1 MLSNELPLKSSN
13 YPISPFKKVPNI
25 PPQIPKYNYYNDTRQ
40 IFHPNTPQEK
50 LIQTPVQFGV
60 NVYFGHHK
68 YFSPPVPLPDPYL
81 QNNQENIPICILFKN
96 SLAKSG
102 YKLTPEQSV
111 LYKDTYK
118 KHSSINSFYDN
129 FNFCPINNNNN
140 IINNIYPTFTKVT
153 NVQILSDN
161 ESAKVNEKEI
171 DTKKENINSINKL
184 NTNRQI
190 NLKNFGKL
198 KREEIINQ
206 RYINKEDGGKEI
218 VIKNSLSITD
228 NEQMDK
234 EKEKER
240 EKDDNGGTIISD
252 DSVFNISKRRSSS
265 GTHND
270 SSKLSKGSGTMSFDK
285 KSKSISIDYTYSDDE
300 VQTNRRKKGNQIQIN
315 IDDKDSYNKKIFM
328 KENDVNIN
336 NKEFKNFCED
346 LSSKLFGK

>member
-25 PPQIPKYNYYNDTRQ
+25 PQQIPKYNFYNDSRQ
-40 IFHPNTPQEK
+40 IFHPNSPQEK
-50 LIQTPVQFGV
+50 LIQAPVQFGV
-60 NVYFGHHK
+60 NVYFGHQK
-68 YFSPPVPLPDPYL
+68 YFSPPVPIPDPYM
-81 QNNQENIPICILFKN
+81 QNSQENIPICILFKN

-171 DTKKENINSINKL
+171 DTKKENINSINKI

-198 KREEIINQ
+198 KREENAKISIIINDNNNIDNNKNNNSNKKVIFECSETNGNMSGINSKTLLKKKRLRKNNQ
-206 RYINKEDGGKEI
+206 QLGLLSKFYTENKNWTKKQIKEISESIGLKENKIYKWLWDQKNKEYKATKF
-218 VIKNSLSITD
+218 V
-228 NEQMDK
+228 
-234 EKEKER
+234 
-240 EKDDNGGTIISD
+240 
-252 DSVFNISKRRSSS
+252 V
-265 GTHND
+265 
-270 SSKLSKGSGTMSFDK
+270 
-285 KSKSISIDYTYSDDE
+285 
-300 VQTNRRKKGNQIQIN
+300 
-315 IDDKDSYNKKIFM
+315 NK
-328 KENDVNIN
+328 
-336 NKEFKNFCED
+336 
-346 LSSKLFGK
+346 

>member
-198 KREEIINQ
+198 KREENAKISIIINDNNNTDNNKNNNSNKKVIFECSETNGGMNGINPKNLLKKKRLRKNNQ
-206 RYINKEDGGKEI
+206 QLGLLSKFYTENKNWTKKQIKEISESIGLKENKIYKWLWDQKNKEYKATKF
-218 VIKNSLSITD
+218 V
-228 NEQMDK
+228 
-234 EKEKER
+234 
-240 EKDDNGGTIISD
+240 
-252 DSVFNISKRRSSS
+252 V
-265 GTHND
+265 
-270 SSKLSKGSGTMSFDK
+270 
-285 KSKSISIDYTYSDDE
+285 
-300 VQTNRRKKGNQIQIN
+300 
-315 IDDKDSYNKKIFM
+315 NK
-328 KENDVNIN
+328 
-336 NKEFKNFCED
+336 
-346 LSSKLFGK
+346 

>member
-198 KREEIINQ
+198 KREENAKISIIINDNNNTDNNKNNNSNKKVIFECSETNGGMNGINSKNLLKKKRLRKNNQ
-206 RYINKEDGGKEI
+206 QLGLLSKFYTENKNWTKKQIKEISESIGLKENKIYKWLWDQKNKEYKATKF
-218 VIKNSLSITD
+218 V
-228 NEQMDK
+228 
-234 EKEKER
+234 
-240 EKDDNGGTIISD
+240 
-252 DSVFNISKRRSSS
+252 V
-265 GTHND
+265 
-270 SSKLSKGSGTMSFDK
+270 
-285 KSKSISIDYTYSDDE
+285 
-300 VQTNRRKKGNQIQIN
+300 
-315 IDDKDSYNKKIFM
+315 NK
-328 KENDVNIN
+328 
-336 NKEFKNFCED
+336 
-346 LSSKLFGK
+346 

>member
-171 DTKKENINSINKL
+171 DTKKENINSINKI

-198 KREEIINQ
+198 KREENAKISIIINDNNNSDNNKNNN
-206 RYINKEDGGKEI
+206 INKKVIFECSEKNGNMNGINSKNLLKKKRLRKNNQQLGLLSKFYTENKNWTKKQIKEI
-218 VIKNSLSITD
+218 SESI
-228 NEQMDK
+228 
-234 EKEKER
+234 
-240 EKDDNGGTIISD
+240 G
-252 DSVFNISKRRSSS
+252 
-265 GTHND
+265 
-270 SSKLSKGSGTMSFDK
+270 L
-285 KSKSISIDYTYSDDE
+285 
-300 VQTNRRKKGNQIQIN
+300 
-315 IDDKDSYNKKIFM
+315 
-328 KENDVNIN
+328 KENKIYKWLWDQK
-336 NKEFKNFCED
+336 NKEYKATKFVVNK
-346 LSSKLFGK
+346 

>member
-198 KREEIINQ
+198 KREENAKISIIINDNNNTDNNKNNNSNKKVIFECSETNGGMNVINSKNLLKKKRLRKNNQ
-206 RYINKEDGGKEI
+206 QLGLLSKFYTENKNWTKKQIKEISESIGLKENKIYKWLWDQKNKEYKATKF
-218 VIKNSLSITD
+218 V
-228 NEQMDK
+228 
-234 EKEKER
+234 
-240 EKDDNGGTIISD
+240 
-252 DSVFNISKRRSSS
+252 V
-265 GTHND
+265 
-270 SSKLSKGSGTMSFDK
+270 
-285 KSKSISIDYTYSDDE
+285 
-300 VQTNRRKKGNQIQIN
+300 
-315 IDDKDSYNKKIFM
+315 NK
-328 KENDVNIN
+328 
-336 NKEFKNFCED
+336 
-346 LSSKLFGK
+346 

>member
-171 DTKKENINSINKL
+171 DTKKENINSINKI

-198 KREEIINQ
+198 KREENAKISIIINDNNNTDNNKNNNSNKKVIFECSETNGGMNGINSKNLLKKKRLRKNNQ
-206 RYINKEDGGKEI
+206 QLGLLSKFYTENKNWTKKQIKEISESIGLKENKIYKWLWDQKNKEYKATKF
-218 VIKNSLSITD
+218 V
-228 NEQMDK
+228 
-234 EKEKER
+234 
-240 EKDDNGGTIISD
+240 
-252 DSVFNISKRRSSS
+252 V
-265 GTHND
+265 
-270 SSKLSKGSGTMSFDK
+270 
-285 KSKSISIDYTYSDDE
+285 
-300 VQTNRRKKGNQIQIN
+300 
-315 IDDKDSYNKKIFM
+315 NK
-328 KENDVNIN
+328 
-336 NKEFKNFCED
+336 
-346 LSSKLFGK
+346 